1 MRHTI
6 QAPPFLPPQG
16 FPGLPMMPTA
26 PGGPATPSGQGAFPG
41 QGMPGMGMPGMGV
54 PGMGMPG
61 MGMPGMGMPNMAMPA
76 FGGMGT
82 PNAQGFPMAFGGAPQ
97 GMVGMLPISGVAP
110 LGALPFQGPPQ
121 VIPTPPGGWPTMTAP
136 PGGPL
141 SGFSALQGVQP
152 GGAQTRPF
160 QGWTTGRE
168 ES

>member
-26 PGGPATPSGQGAFPG
+26 PSGPATPSGQGAFPG

-54 PGMGMPG
+54 PGMGMP
-61 MGMPGMGMPNMAMPA
+61 NMAMPA
-76 FGGMGT
+76 FGGMGM